1 MSKTYNGLVKPI
13 LLFNKEGE
21 VFTPKPGLQPS
32 YGIWDSL
39 ENAREG
45 LIEEFEDISNVPEG
59 YTFAIVNANSLPEE
73 WWFTKEG
80 DWSSIRRKG
89 VSLIQLAIDEGQL
102 WISYDGGREYI
113 PIGKIAD
120 ISDVANSFIIRMIND
135 PNSADFGTIKY
146 SVNNGTDWVT
156 CGKLQLTIENKFLY
170 MSFDGGVTKKLIGKT
185 CDCAPSDVPTGEG
198 GGGNIGNLDA
208 GGIDPIDYQ
217 GDNDPQSTT
226 YSGQDACDL
235 LIYLSTDDYD
245 SFNTIMQSLFPDAN
259 VGESVIIKSTLYDR
273 TGGMSNASD
282 GTHTY
287 LLDPSWTTQDV
298 LDNNTQTEW
307 YHYYKITKVEVDKW
321 AGVAWVGRMPQDEVT
336 VTYRK
341 LTIGTVNPIDATVTV
356 SYGGNTYPATAG
368 SVFNIPDGTEVT
380 INATR
385 NGYESHTETFNIGA
399 DVTKNISLTEI
410 QNFVTITI
418 GASDPSNALI
428 YDWNDNRVYSGDTI
442 QVAPGTGVWFYATCN
457 GYEDWKYG
465 SRSNPTIITQ
475 NTTIMPRLTKR
486 ASGTGA
492 IQWSIYEKFYNED
505 GVSNIVARAHRSDY
519 PNDDA
524 HPFSPNLAGAT
535 IQTHTTCEHDGTI
548 VASNDEAKTVN
559 SSGNYERDFVY
570 MYTSGPLDSV
580 ASGWA
585 EVEGHPEYKTD
596 YQEGVVPYV
605 SQVRITSTTMKGY
618 VYILSSETTKSHRM
632 LNLWKAR
639 RTPVDMTVTVQGTVV
654 PFSKTSNTTYVESN
668 NRYFLP
674 GTTVNIVAEREGYK
688 TKSWSFVMPDGEYT
702 IDEITLEPESE

>member
-59 YTFAIVNANSLPEE
+59 YTFAIVNANHLPEE

-113 PIGKIAD
+113 PIGRIAD
-120 ISDVANSFIIRMIND
+120 ISDVANSFIIRMVND
-135 PNSADFGTIKY
+135 PDSTDFGTIKY
-146 SVNNGTDWVT
+146 SVNNGVDWVT

-185 CDCAPSDVPTGEG
+185 CDCAPSGVPTGEG

-217 GDNDPQSTT
+217 GDNDSQSAT

-245 SFNTIMQSLFPDAN
+245 SFNTIMQSLFPNAN
-259 VGESVIIKSTLYDR
+259 VGESIIIKSTLYDR

-282 GTHTY
+282 ATHTY

-385 NGYESHTETFNIGA
+385 NGYESHTETFNISA

-418 GASDPSNALI
+418 GASNPSNALI
-428 YDWNDNRVYSGDTI
+428 YDWNGNRVYSGDTI
-442 QVAPGTGVWFYATCN
+442 QVAPGTGVWFRATCS
-457 GYEDWKYG
+457 GYNDWNYG
-465 SRSNPTIITQ
+465 SSTNPVIINQ
-475 NTTIMPRLTKR
+475 NTTVTPNLTKISAQNGMIR
-486 ASGTGA
+486 
-492 IQWSIYEKFYNED
+492 WSIYELYYYED
-505 GVSNIVARAHRSDY
+505 GTSNVQRKADGITPHYA
-519 PNDDA
+519 
-524 HPFSPNLAGAT
+524 FSETLAGVT
-535 IQTHTTCEHDGTI
+535 LHTHVRVETDGEITQSSDENKV
-548 VASNDEAKTVN
+548 VAA
-559 SSGNYERDFVY
+559 SGQYMRDYQY
-570 MYTSGPLDSV
+570 MNGSGPLDSLV
-580 ASGWA
+580 SAWV
-585 EVEGHPEYKTD
+585 EVEGHPEYNND
-596 YQEGVVPYV
+596 YQVGPEPTPYIAQ
-605 SQVRITSTTMKGY
+605 SYINSTRTTSY
-618 VYILSSETTKSHRM
+618 VYVLSSDYTRSFKELDLSHTRV
-632 LNLWKAR
+632 
-639 RTPVDMTVTVQGTVV
+639 TPLATTVTINGTVV
-654 PFSKTSNTTYVESN
+654 PFPN
-668 NRYFLP
+668 NSHTNDYTINRHFLP
-674 GTTVNIVAEREGYK
+674 GTTVHVKAECEGYDSK
-688 TKSWSFVMPDGEYT
+688 EWSFVMPNEDYALPDIALDGE
-702 IDEITLEPESE
+702 PV

>member
-39 ENAREG
+39 ENAKEG

-59 YTFAIVNANSLPEE
+59 YTFAIVNANHLPEE

-113 PIGKIAD
+113 PIGRIAD
-120 ISDVANSFIIRMIND
+120 ISDVANSFIIRMVND
-135 PNSADFGTIKY
+135 PDSTDFGTIKY
-146 SVNNGTDWVT
+146 SVNNGVDWVT

-185 CDCAPSDVPTGEG
+185 CDCAPSGVPTGEG

-217 GDNDPQSTT
+217 GDNDSQSAT

-245 SFNTIMQSLFPDAN
+245 SFNTIMQSLFPNAN
-259 VGESVIIKSTLYDR
+259 VGESIIIKSTLYDR

-418 GASDPSNALI
+418 GASNPSNALI
-428 YDWNDNRVYSGDTI
+428 YDWNGNRVYSGDTI
-442 QVAPGTGVWFYATCN
+442 QVAPGTGVWFRATCS
-457 GYEDWKYG
+457 GYNDWNYG
-465 SRSNPTIITQ
+465 SSTNPVIINQ
-475 NTTIMPRLTKR
+475 NTTITPNLTKISAENGLIR
-486 ASGTGA
+486 
-492 IQWSIYEKFYNED
+492 WSIYELYYYED
-505 GVSNIVARAHRSDY
+505 GTSNVQRKADGIT
-519 PNDDA
+519 PNYA
-524 HPFSPNLAGAT
+524 FSETLAGAT
-535 IQTHTTCEHDGTI
+535 LHTHVRVETDGEITQ
-548 VASNDEAKTVN
+548 STDNDEVINT
-559 SSGNYERDFVY
+559 SGPNMRDYKY
-570 MYTSGPLDSV
+570 MSGSGPLDSLV
-580 ASGWA
+580 SAWV
-585 EVEGHPEYKTD
+585 EVEGHPEYNND
-596 YQEGVVPYV
+596 YQVGPDPTPYV
-605 SQVRITSTTMKGY
+605 AQSYINSTRATSY
-618 VYILSSETTKSHRM
+618 VYVLSSDYTRSFKKLDLSHTHV
-632 LNLWKAR
+632 
-639 RTPVDMTVTVQGTVV
+639 TPVATKVTINGTVV
-654 PFSKTSNTTYVESN
+654 PFAN
-668 NRYFLP
+668 NSHTNDYTIDRHFLA
-674 GTTVNIVAEREGYK
+674 GTTVHVKAECDGYDSK
-688 TKSWSFVMPDGEYT
+688 EWSFVMPNEDYALPDIALDGE
-702 IDEITLEPESE
+702 PV